1 MPSDDD
7 PTLSWLAVNS
17 RGLRFR
23 CIACSTSRTLSPLE
37 AIASYG
43 GLVRFSE
50 LRAIIKGRC
59 EARLKAKC
67 DVLIGPT
74 TDAYSA
80 PNAKRASG
88 DV

>member
-1 MPSDDD
+1 MPPDED
-7 PTLSWLAVNS
+7 PTLSWLAVNG

-23 CIACSTSRTLSPLE
+23 CIACSSSRTLSPLE

-50 LRAIIKGRC
+50 LRSIIKGRC
-59 EARLKAKC
+59 EARLKARC

-74 TDAYSA
+74 TEAYVA
-80 PNAKRASG
+80 PPAQKGAGN
-88 DV
+88 V